1 MGKRCQSSHGLK
13 QHEPAGMIQ
22 NTSIE
27 YTFYSTLGS
36 IAWESSFVDSWRDG
50 IDRDLLRGV
59 SQSKYGL
66 NKKHL
71 WVSTMTLGEF
81 EVDLATM

>member
-1 MGKRCQSSHGLK
+1 
-13 QHEPAGMIQ
+13 MIQ

-50 IDRDLLRGV
+50 IDRDSLRGV
-59 SQSKYGL
+59 SQSNMDFKQKTPVG
-66 NKKHL
+66 
-71 WVSTMTLGEF
+71 
-81 EVDLATM
+81 